1 MDVIEKLRGKTFDL
15 EEEKE
20 KKHTILT
27 QLVKESYDNMGL
39 GLPSDFISKRQ
50 QKQRV
55 NEQRQKPKNVVRIQ
69 KYYGDSYDGRR
80 YGEDEER
87 EFVSVDNRRKV
98 SSNIIPELVKDLG
111 KNEFYCQ
118 LCDVRMNGT
127 QSFEAHTKG
136 TKHFKK
142 MKRTKENNLAMAQLP
157 CLNFPTLPEKSGSN
171 QNTTKSLVNFPP
183 LEQKKIAE
191 QPNMETK
198 LSLIEQPL
206 IGLQFVV
213 EYYYEGDITS
223 GPKYFCELCD
233 KKCDMRTLEFHIIGY
248 NHRWSYIKL
257 KYTYYADEIR
267 EYGAR
272 KQDRTEAIEE
282 YSTRIELEENCS
294 RKIKKSMMVPTKK
307 FLTVEDAMNC
317 SGMVQPNKSAEKMKI
332 QTLSSSNNTLD
343 KEKNDGPS
351 QQLDL
356 VNHFLTKVSKD
367 RTVDVKFHHH
377 THNYGDIDNSRI
389 LSPIKS
395 KKKSRNSRSNV
406 AQSWQVEI
414 ANRHILPQLPSI
426 KLPSII
432 QPIPSILVEEAVDQQ
447 ELREYIQYKRLKRKF
462 DTLAGPS
469 GSIPPPRDYYTTP
482 NHNINL
488 NRNDTYHRN
497 YNNDQPNESYNNCKN
512 INNMNQTNAVMEQF
526 LSKFAPS
533 RIESNSRSENL
544 ATHDFIYDPRPNLN
558 SLPSNEC
565 SIPAHSRAYPPPP
578 LQMISNPYYT
588 TNNRFMRGVM
598 NNLVESATQKN
609 TNTQLATPSGLNRNI
624 NANQYLRTGPEVCDS
639 KWYSLK
645 GSMPTPE
652 YIGALRSNTYSS
664 FVNSRE
670 RINQKIDD
678 YIKTLIKKGGASR
691 RQ

>member
-142 MKRTKENNLAMAQLP
+142 MKRTKE
-157 CLNFPTLPEKSGSN
+157 S
-171 QNTTKSLVNFPP
+171 
-183 LEQKKIAE
+183 
-191 QPNMETK
+191 
-198 LSLIEQPL
+198 
-206 IGLQFVV
+206 LQFVV